1 MSKES
6 LATLNTQTL
15 IGHTDKRGTA
25 WHYREDLQG
34 DEPNHYTGP
43 VPVADVERRLF
54 HWTAVEQEILY
65 QVPCE
70 VGNLFGIA
78 GIDENGNP
86 YQIRPIPD
94 RKAIIRSDT
103 HAVLGIFK
111 DGYQP
116 HQPREWLIEN
126 VQLLV
131 GGALDIG
138 SAGLLRGGAVA
149 WLQVESTD
157 NMITPS
163 GVEFRPFILAA
174 TSFDGS
180 LSTTYKVGST
190 VVVCDNTMA
199 ASLAE
204 EGAFVKVRHTRNSV
218 LNAAAIRD
226 ALGIVEQ
233 AADTFTK
240 DVEMLTNWHVT
251 DAQWAKFLD
260 QVCKADADAKS
271 TRAQTVADKKRA
283 ELTQLWDSD
292 SRVTPWTGTAF
303 GVLQATNTWAH
314 HVKAVRGDDRAGRN
328 MLNVITGKTE
338 DADADTLKVLAAICN

>member
-25 WHYREDLQG
+25 WHYREELQG
-34 DEPNHYTGP
+34 EEPNHYTGP

-54 HWTAVEQEILY
+54 HWTAVESPVFVRIPATVEDATELDDD
-65 QVPCE
+65 
-70 VGNLFGIA
+70 GNGVKMVHVT
-78 GIDENGNP
+78 
-86 YQIRPIPD
+86 D
-94 RKAIIRSDT
+94 RKAITRSDT
-103 HAVLGIFK
+103 GAVLGIFK

-157 NMITPS
+157 NMVTPS

-204 EGAFVKVRHTRNSV
+204 AGAFVKVRHTRNGT
-218 LNAAAIRD
+218 LNAESIRD

-233 AADTFTK
+233 AAETFTK

-251 DAQWAKFLD
+251 DEQWVKFLD
-260 QVCKADADAKS
+260 QVCKADATAKS
-271 TRAQTVADKKRA
+271 TRAQTVADKKRG
-283 ELTQLWDSD
+283 ELNALWEDD
-292 SRVTPWTGTAF
+292 LRVTPWNGTAF
-303 GVLQATNTWAH
+303 GVLQAANTWAH
-314 HVKAVRGDDRAGRN
+314 HVQSVRGDNRAGRN

-338 DADADTLKVLAAICN
+338 DADAETLKVLAAVCN